1 MFYNC
6 KSINSLDLSNFDTS
20 KVTNMTKMFYS
31 CISLSSLNLSNF
43 NTSSFEDISSIF
55 ENCKKLEY
63 VNFYPLI
70 SNENMNISN
79 MFLETPD
86 MFIYCLNDDIKNEN
100 ILAQLESKECKYRDC
115 VHDVETS
122 KEKRFENL
130 RKTIEIFNDKCI
142 FKSLQFMSQE
152 FIISDQIPNI
162 SIYFYEIDSN
172 IKELESKYTNLTF
185 IFFTQEVKDNIRTL
199 YGIDEESDI
208 YILIMDLPSNDSKT
222 VTSDYDYKFIL
233 ENGTELDLNEI
244 QKDIY
249 VNISVPIRDLNSSNF
264 DYAIIFAEQ
273 GYDIYDINS
282 EFYNDICTSANIS
295 GNDIILKDRVNEIY
309 PSNITLCKDNCEYKG
324 VLIEE
329 KKVIC
334 ECNLNR
340 NKNYSDENEDNNTEE
355 QDANFISY
363 FLDNIN
369 YKIFKCY
376 KLLIFDNLKYNYA
389 SYAVLSILFIMLI
402 INIFFSLNGIKYV
415 RALIFRENQINQF
428 RKEDKNTLN
437 PIKKNK
443 NKRKGN
449 TEARDKS
456 KSVLYDSININ
467 RKLKFKK
474 SKFNINLINLNIN
487 RASQNI
493 NIFGKNMN
501 KIIKKKIE
509 KKTKNKSDNNEDIS
523 KDINDSPFTKA
534 LREDKRNV
542 FQIFFSIIFQK
553 IDLISLFIDDKKIK
567 VIVICQYI
575 LSLLID
581 FFLNALLY
589 SDDVISHKYHNNGK
603 LDFIV
608 TVTITLLSNIITSI
622 ICYFN
627 DYSEGIEERLEQ
639 ILEIKREYF
648 YLNAIKHFFKIFKF
662 KLLLFFANQ
671 IIIISCC
678 YYYIVIFCI
687 VYSCSQ
693 VSLLTNYFTSILE
706 GILTSIA
713 ISLIIVIT
721 RKIGLFFKNRY
732 IYNTSKYIN
741 EHS

>member
-1 MFYNC
+1 
-6 KSINSLDLSNFDTS
+6 
-20 KVTNMTKMFYS
+20 
-31 CISLSSLNLSNF
+31 
-43 NTSSFEDISSIF
+43 
-55 ENCKKLEY
+55 
-63 VNFYPLI
+63 
-70 SNENMNISN
+70 
-79 MFLETPD
+79 

-100 ILAQLESKECKYRDC
+100 ILAQLESKDCKYKDC
-115 VHDVETS
+115 LHDLEKS
-122 KEKRFENL
+122 KEFRFEEL
-130 RKTIEIFNDKCI
+130 KKTIEIFSDKCI
-142 FKSLQFMSQE
+142 FKSLQFMDKN
-152 FIISDQIPNI
+152 FIISDKIPNI
-162 SIYFYEIDSN
+162 SIYFYEINLN
-172 IKELESKYTNLTF
+172 INELESKNTNLTF
-185 IFFTQEVKDNIRTL
+185 IYFTEEVIDDIKDI
-199 YGIDEESDI
+199 YGLDPEKDI

-233 ENGTELDLNEI
+233 ENGTELDLNNIKE
-244 QKDIY
+244 DIY
-249 VNISVPIRDLNSSNF
+249 VNVSVPLRDLNSSNF
-264 DYAIIFAEQ
+264 DYAIKFAEQ

-282 EFYNDICTSANIS
+282 KFYIDLCTSAYIS

-324 VLIEE
+324 VSIEE
-329 KKVIC
+329 QKIIC

-340 NKNYSDENEDNNTEE
+340 NRNYSYDNEDNTSEE
-355 QDANFISY
+355 EDANFINY

-376 KLLIFDNLKYNYA
+376 KLLVLDNLKYNYA
-389 SYAVLSILFIMLI
+389 SYIILSILFIILI
-402 INIFFSLNGIKYV
+402 INIFFSLNGIIYV
-415 RALIFRENQINQF
+415 RALMFRENQVNQF
-428 RKEDKNTLN
+428 LKEEKNIKNTLN
-437 PIKKNK
+437 PNKKNNNK
-443 NKRKGN
+443 NKSKIQVRY
-449 TEARDKS
+449 TAKS
-456 KSVLYDSININ
+456 KSSVKSKSILYDKININ
-467 RKLKFKK
+467 RKLKSKN
-474 SKFNINLINLNIN
+474 SKFNINLINFNIN

-493 NIFGKNMN
+493 NIFGKNEN

-509 KKTKNKSDNNEDIS
+509 KKSKDKSENSEDNL

-553 IDLISLFIDDKKIK
+553 IDLINLFINERKIK
-567 VIVICQYI
+567 VILICQYI

-581 FFLNALLY
+581 FFFNTLLY

-608 TVTITLLSNIITSI
+608 TVTISLTSNIITSI

-648 YLNAIKHFFKIFKF
+648 YLNAIKHFFRIFKI
-662 KLLLFFANQ
+662 KLIFFFVNQ

-687 VYSCSQ
+687 IYSCSQ
-693 VSLLTNYFTSILE
+693 VSLLTNYLTSILE
-706 GILTSIA
+706 GIITSII
-713 ISLIIVIT
+713 ISIIITIT
-721 RKIGLFFKNRY
+721 RKIGIIFKNRY

-741 EHS
+741 EHF